1 MTLLKAFGSFAKEVE
16 YTTLVMS
23 TDSGGCCC
31 GQLRTGCPPRAKLQF
46 CPQRWGLTA
55 ERESKQKMRENRR
68 ADSGKDAD
76 AGKDQGQ
83 EKKGVT
89 EDEIVGWYHRLNGHE
104 FEQTP
109 RGKEG

>member
-31 GQLRTGCPPRAKLQF
+31 GQLRTGFPPRAKLQF

-89 EDEIVGWYHRLNGHE
+89 EDEIVGWHL
-104 FEQTP
+104 
-109 RGKEG
+109 